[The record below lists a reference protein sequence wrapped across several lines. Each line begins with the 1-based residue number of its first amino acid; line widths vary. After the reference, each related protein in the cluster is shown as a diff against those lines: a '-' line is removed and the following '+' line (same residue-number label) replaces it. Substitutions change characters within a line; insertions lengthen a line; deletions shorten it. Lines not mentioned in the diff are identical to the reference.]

1 MRMLSTLLLA
11 ATVGL
16 LAPTASAN
24 VDPGQ
29 AAPAF
34 TLKDLSGKDVSLA
47 QFKGR
52 TVVLEWNNPKCP
64 FIVKHYASGN
74 MQDLQRTAGKDVVWL
89 AINSTNPKSGDFM
102 SAADLSKWV
111 GEQKSQPTAY
121 LMDPDGKVGQAYG
134 AKTTPHMFV
143 INAQGTVVYDGAI
156 DDKRTAR
163 PEDAKTANNFVRA
176 ALGDVAAGR
185 AVANATN
192 QPYGCSVKY

>member
-1 MRMLSTLLLA
+1 MRIISALLLA
-11 ATVGL
+11 ATAGL
-16 LAPTASAN
+16 LAPAVSAN

-34 TLKDLSGKDVSLA
+34 TLKDVNGKDVSLA
-47 QFKGR
+47 QFKGK

-64 FIVKHYASGN
+64 FIVKHYVSGN
-74 MQDLQRTAGKDVVWL
+74 MQDLQRGAGKDVVWL
-89 AINSTNPKSGDFM
+89 AINSTNPKSSDFM
-102 SAADLSKWV
+102 SAADLGKWM

-121 LMDPDGKVGQAYG
+121 LLDPDGKVGQAYG

-156 DDKRTAR
+156 DDKRNAR

-176 ALGDVAAGR
+176 ALTDVAAGR

>member
-1 MRMLSTLLLA
+1 MRIISALLLA
-11 ATVGL
+11 ATAGL

-34 TLKDLSGKDVSLA
+34 TLKDVNGKDISLA
-47 QFKGR
+47 QFKGK

-64 FIVKHYASGN
+64 FIVKHYVSGN
-74 MQDLQRTAGKDVVWL
+74 MQDLQRSAGKDVVWL
-89 AINSTNPKSGDFM
+89 AINSTNPKSSDFM
-102 SAADLSKWV
+102 SAADLGKWL

-121 LMDPDGKVGQAYG
+121 LLDPDGKVGQAYG

-156 DDKRTAR
+156 DDKRNAR

-176 ALGDVAAGR
+176 ALTDVAAGR